1 MSDTIDLHRASS
13 EEVGKILGLT
23 GRQVNFLRKNG
34 TLPYIAEEST
44 RTRFLYDVPMTVKAY
59 MEYYAG
65 GGNGSENSKTER
77 DRADARY
84 KRARAERAELEVS
97 EIRGQ
102 MHRSEDVEAAVTQFG
117 AAVRGEFLALPGR
130 VAIDVS
136 HATTPM
142 EAAAIIKSACYESL
156 NRLSEFQYKPE
167 FYAERVRERVQWLSD
182 NDLGKIAKKDN
193 SEK

>member
-59 MEYYAG
+59 MEYYA

-167 FYAERVRERVQWLSD
+167 FYAERVRDRVQWLSD
-182 NDLGKIAKKDN
+182 NDLGKIAKKDS